1 LYTLERDNRSF
12 FFEKNLI
19 LIMFKKLRTIIYHV
33 SNLEEA
39 KQWYAKV
46 TGIAPYFDE
55 PFYVGFDINGC
66 ELGLDPNLTHSN
78 SGEHSV
84 AYWQVDNINE
94 ATENLI
100 ANGAKI
106 VSTIQD
112 VGGGISVSV
121 LADPFGNHIGLI
133 EEKTGE

>member
-1 LYTLERDNRSF
+1 
-12 FFEKNLI
+12 
-19 LIMFKKLRTIIYHV
+19 MFKKLRTIIYHV

-66 ELGLDPNLTHSN
+66 ELGLDPNLTQSN

-84 AYWQVDNINE
+84 AYCRSIILMKPQ
-94 ATENLI
+94 
-100 ANGAKI
+100 KI
-106 VSTIQD
+106 
-112 VGGGISVSV
+112 
-121 LADPFGNHIGLI
+121 
-133 EEKTGE
+133 

>member
-1 LYTLERDNRSF
+1 
-12 FFEKNLI
+12 
-19 LIMFKKLRTIIYHV
+19 MFKKLRTIIYRV

-66 ELGLDPNLTHSN
+66 ELGLDPNLTQSN

-84 AYWQVDNINE
+84 AYWVDNINE

-112 VGGGISVSV
+112 VGGGASVSV

-133 EEKTGE
+133 EEK